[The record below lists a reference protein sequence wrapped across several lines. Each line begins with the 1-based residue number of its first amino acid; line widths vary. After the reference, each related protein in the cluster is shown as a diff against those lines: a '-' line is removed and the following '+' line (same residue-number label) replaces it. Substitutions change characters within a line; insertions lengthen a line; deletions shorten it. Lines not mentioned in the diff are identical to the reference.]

1 MYCPQC
7 GQQQITENFNFCSRC
22 GLPLNEVAL
31 WLAGEASP
39 VTGEK
44 GTKVN
49 LHSAKRKGIRRGAKL
64 MFISG
69 VLFPIFFLFGI
80 LVGAPAL
87 LFIPFFILFVGLS
100 RMLYSRI
107 FGEEISSVKSGQ
119 REPSKLGSMLRNK
132 SLPSVSVSDL
142 WTKRTAEPQFK
153 TAELVKPPSITEQT
167 TTLLDKN

>member
-31 WLAGEASP
+31 WLAGKASLI
-39 VTGEK
+39 TGKK

-80 LVGAPAL
+80 LVGLPAL
-87 LFIPFFILFVGLS
+87 LFIPFFIFFVGLS

-107 FGEEISSVKSGQ
+107 FGGEISSIKPE
-119 REPSKLGSMLRNK
+119 RTEPSKLGSLLRNK
-132 SLPSVSVSDL
+132 SLPSVNGI
-142 WTKRTAEPQFK
+142 WIKRTAEPQFK
-153 TAELVKPPSITEQT
+153 TAELVKPPSITEHT